1 MSRYTLTPED
11 YLDIRKT
18 IDPFKEPEAY
28 KKALEERS
36 KYMASQMTTYGET
49 RNTNKTRTI
58 FNKTINMS
66 DYLGNRVNAAEFN
79 AVLDYYLKYGT
90 YPKYQESIKGIALQK
105 NLNQAVENVKAC
117 LTANHI
123 TDDMVKQA
131 VINEGR
137 VIKGDTDEY
146 DYEELNRQT
155 QEAIDNSSS
164 DNAETTALN
173 QYWNNIYNRQ
183 GGGLGEET
191 YNYLYNAEINAGNAA
206 IDLANAQVQ
215 QEGLAQAATVKSIV
229 DQVRNERM
237 ARLRA
242 GMSESQIANQDMQSM
257 IANTNAL
264 NESIATAN
272 MARLQGQQQK
282 ENAQETAYANWLN
295 SMNQAAQAGSA
306 FAAADAGDL
315 YLTAL
320 KIKAANP
327 GMSDLEAYD
336 IAQGRRNN
344 QKNNQ

>member
-1 MSRYTLTPED
+1 MSNLRESIGPAKYAKLKAQGLSDQE
-11 YLDIRKT
+11 I
-18 IDPFKEPEAY
+18 Y
-28 KKALEERS
+28 KYVA
-36 KYMASQMTTYGET
+36 APMTTYGES
-49 RNTNKTRTI
+49 RNTNKTRVI
-58 FNKTINMS
+58 FNKTIDMTKF
-66 DYLGNRVNAAEFN
+66 LGNHVNAAEFN
-79 AVLDYYLKYGT
+79 AVLNYYLKYGT
-90 YPKYQESIKGIALQK
+90 YPTYASSIEGIALQK

-117 LTANHI
+117 LTANYI

-146 DYEELNRQT
+146 DYEVLNNRT
-155 QEAIDNSSS
+155 QEAINNPSS

-183 GGGLGEET
+183 GGGLGEEA
-191 YNYLYNAEINAGNAA
+191 YNSLYNAEINAGNAA

-295 SMNQAAQAGSA
+295 SMNQTAQAGSA

-315 YLTAL
+315 YLTAR
-320 KIKAANP
+320 KIQAANP
-327 GMSDLEAYD
+327 GMTLTEATA
-336 IAQGRRNN
+336 IAQAN
-344 QKNNQ
+344 QNKTN